1 MTSAEIHQ
9 RVSAPRLS
17 PYLDASGSIDK
28 ALLLYRWNSAMSA
41 SLFELIGHAEIVLR
55 NALADEL
62 TTLRI
67 ANGDPTG
74 AWFWADTQG
83 PAWFQPWWQPDMIK
97 NLNRARSKAKDAT
110 GIIRPG
116 KVVAELT
123 FGFWRYLLTAHYEAS
138 LWTPALR
145 HAFPQRLARGTVYDL
160 VEQINILRNRV
171 AHHEPI
177 YRRNLQTDI
186 SRIEQLLDWISPDTS
201 QWAFDNVET
210 QLYPL
215 LAAKPS

>member
-9 RVSAPRLS
+9 RVSVPRLS
-17 PYLDASGSIDK
+17 PYLNAAGSVDN
-28 ALLLYRWNSAMSA
+28 ALALYRWNSAMSA
-41 SLFELIGHAEIVLR
+41 SLFELVGHAEVVLR

-62 TTLRI
+62 TNLRT
-67 ANGDPTG
+67 ASGDSTG
-74 AWFWADTQG
+74 AWFWADPQG
-83 PAWFQPWWQPDMIK
+83 PPWFQPWWQPEMIK

-110 GIIRPG
+110 GTVRPG

-145 HAFPQRLARGTVYDL
+145 YAFPQRIARSTVYDL
-160 VEQINILRNRV
+160 VEKINILRNRV

-201 QWAFDNVET
+201 QWAFDKVET

-215 LAAKPS
+215 LAANPF